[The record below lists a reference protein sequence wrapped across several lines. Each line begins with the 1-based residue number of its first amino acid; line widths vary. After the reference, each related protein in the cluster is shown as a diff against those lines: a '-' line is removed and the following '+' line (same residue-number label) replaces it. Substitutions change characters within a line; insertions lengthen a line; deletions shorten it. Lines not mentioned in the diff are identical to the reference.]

1 MKLTSLLL
9 FGFLS
14 STATVSFAEENT
26 PRVIPRVQMS
36 ESTLGD
42 AVKYLSEAG
51 SVNIVL
57 PPVLASLKVP
67 EISLANVT
75 AQGVLQSIANMVSE
89 IDVRSVND
97 TNGTV
102 ILNIVS
108 ASQKPKMP
116 TKVCRVFKASAK
128 EKLQGEEL
136 EKLVQNLGDAAKM
149 VCDANARAQGRAEA
163 ELPTVEVHPPTGI
176 LIVTGEESDVQLLGQ
191 VVQALGG
198 EVIPLAETGRNSAIP
213 VISTK
218 DGTVSVQVK
227 STGAGA
233 VDLSAFKIDV
243 SKIQSEVTKQVEQA
257 IKQAGHAKDQAEKAV
272 KQVEGALKEIK
283 VEVKAPEKK

>member
-1 MKLTSLLL
+1 M
-9 FGFLS
+9 
-14 STATVSFAEENT
+14 AEENA

-36 ESTLGD
+36 AATLND
-42 AVKYLSEAG
+42 AVKYLREVG
-51 SVNIVL
+51 SVNITL
-57 PPVLASLKVP
+57 PPRLEPLSVP

-75 AQGVLQSIANMVSE
+75 ALGVLQSIASMIPDIE
-89 IDVRSVND
+89 VRPVND
-97 TNGTV
+97 VNGTV
-102 ILNIVS
+102 ILNIIG
-108 ASQKPKMP
+108 AADKPKP
-116 TKVCRVFKASAK
+116 TNRVCRVFKASAK
-128 EKLQGEEL
+128 EKLKGEDM
-136 EKLVQNLGDAAKM
+136 EKLVQNLADAAKM
-149 VCDANARAQGRAEA
+149 VCDANARVQGRAEA
-163 ELPTVEVHPPTGI
+163 QLPTVEAHPPTGI
-176 LIVTGEESDVQLLGQ
+176 LIVSGEESDVQLLGQ

-257 IKQAGHAKDQAEKAV
+257 IKQAGHAKDQAEKTV
-272 KQVEGALKEIK
+272 KQVEGMLKEIK
-283 VEVKAPEKK
+283 VEVKTPEKK